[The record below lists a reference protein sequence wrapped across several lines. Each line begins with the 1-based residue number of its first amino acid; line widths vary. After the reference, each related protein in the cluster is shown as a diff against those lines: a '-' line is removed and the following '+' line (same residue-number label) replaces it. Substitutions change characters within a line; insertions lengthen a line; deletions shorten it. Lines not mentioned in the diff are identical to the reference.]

1 MATAF
6 RDQLPAVSDF
16 LYQPLTSFF
25 QTWEVYKL
33 EVAKTSA
40 ITAEM
45 RRTNTEDVQKRNT
58 YRIAHG
64 LQDVDAQG
72 LGPWT
77 AGSDGETTD
86 AAVKVR
92 SALRRPVG
100 VEPGQEVEAENV
112 EEGGDRKVGPPKG
125 YEKGPVKRWLGIWS

>member
-1 MATAF
+1 M
-6 RDQLPAVSDF
+6 
-16 LYQPLTSFF
+16 
-25 QTWEVYKL
+25 YKL

-40 ITAEM
+40 ETAEK

-64 LQDVDAQG
+64 LQDADAQG

-77 AGSDGETTD
+77 GGNDEEKE
-86 AAVKVR
+86 KVGR
-92 SALRRPVG
+92 ALRRPVG
-100 VEPGQEVEAENV
+100 VEPGQEVEVENA
-112 EEGGDRKVGPPKG
+112 EEGGDRKLGPPKG